1 MLSYLAEV
9 VCTQLSETLE
19 CGENTA
25 GCVHGARQAY
35 MRSCSMP
42 CPSSL
47 GFSWIRSRLTV
58 SCKGSHVNTSQ
69 SPSGRYRVSLRGG
82 TSKRW
87 QKRTEQGSCARRWH
101 ARCLRRC
108 REDACADRTL
118 PSPASGA
125 SAPASTL
132 TTSRCW
138 FQIGFDRCLNT
149 THRGIEG
156 WCAPWPVPPV
166 PPVPL

>member
-9 VCTQLSETLE
+9 VCTAQRNIAVWREHGRLCARRKAGVHAFVLDALSVLTRLFLETEQVDGQLGEPRQHLSIALWTL
-19 CGENTA
+19 
-25 GCVHGARQAY
+25 
-35 MRSCSMP
+35 P
-42 CPSSL
+42 
-47 GFSWIRSRLTV
+47 
-58 SCKGSHVNTSQ
+58 
-69 SPSGRYRVSLRGG
+69 VSLRGG